1 MHVLNEHLNKINKFA
16 NLDTKRKKKQKKRKK
31 KNGKKEQNMAT

>member
-16 NLDTKRKKKQKKRKK
+16 NSDTKQKRKKKKERK
-31 KNGKKEQNMAT
+31 NER